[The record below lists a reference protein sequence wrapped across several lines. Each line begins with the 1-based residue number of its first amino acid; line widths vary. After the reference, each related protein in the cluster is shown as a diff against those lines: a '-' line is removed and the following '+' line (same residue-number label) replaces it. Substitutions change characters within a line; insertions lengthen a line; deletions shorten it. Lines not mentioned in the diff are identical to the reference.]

1 MLGACSINK
10 VILMGRLTSDP
21 ELRQTSAG
29 VSTCQFTVAVTRG
42 YTNQNGERQSDFI
55 TVVAWRQ
62 TAEFICRYFTKGR
75 LILVE
80 GELRTRTYD
89 DKRYPDVRHYVT
101 EVYADNVSF
110 GETRASANGGYQ
122 SGNYQQGYN
131 NNQSNGYG
139 AQGGYSQSA
148 PQQGGY
154 SQNNGYSQSNTYQ
167 QPAPSVSVGDLSDFE
182 EVISD
187 SDLPF

>member
-21 ELRQTSAG
+21 ELRQTPNG

-42 YTNQNGERQSDFI
+42 YTSQNGERQSDFI
-55 TVVAWRQ
+55 NVVAWRQ
-62 TAEFICRYFTKGR
+62 TAEFVCRYFNKGR

-101 EVYADNVSF
+101 EVYADKVSF
-110 GETRASANGGYQ
+110 CGSKNDNGGTAAKP
-122 SGNYQQGYN
+122 
-131 NNQSNGYG
+131 
-139 AQGGYSQSA
+139 AQTAQRPAQTA
-148 PQQGGY
+148 P
-154 SQNNGYSQSNTYQ
+154 
-167 QPAPSVSVGDLSDFE
+167 AADFSDFE
-182 EVISD
+182 EVVSD